1 MNLGVRELR
10 DSLSKQLARVKE
22 GHTVVV
28 TEHGKVIARIVPAGA
43 PTVLEQLIADG
54 KVTPA
59 RRKKD
64 KLPSPVDA
72 GAVVSDLVAEQRR

>member
-10 DSLSKQLARVKE
+10 DNLSKQLARVKE

-59 RRKKD
+59 RRRKG